1 MGDVLRDLLEFHTHL
16 LAAFVISPWIYGTF
30 PGFILGLIYDHLN
43 SGGKTEK
50 AQKLL
55 KWSFIGYGYFFA
67 LCLWAIAT
75 DNFPAI

>member
-1 MGDVLRDLLEFHTHL
+1 M
-16 LAAFVISPWIYGTF
+16 AFIISPWIYGFF
-30 PGFILGLIYDHLN
+30 PGIILGIIYDQLKIR
-43 SGGKTEK
+43 GKTET